1 MAEER
6 EMMTS
11 KHPLKIFFAQAK
23 MHLTNSPTIMQGD
36 DYMPP

>member
-1 MAEER
+1 MIGEY
-6 EMMTS
+6 
-11 KHPLKIFFAQAK
+11 PLKNFFAQAK